1 MAVADK
7 NTFCIHW
14 SLIKLKNVTIN
25 SIQFITFGTDTRGG
39 FATGGAHNQMTCVF
53 RTFTVSYKRGLRH
66 VTVNILSPLLR

>member
-1 MAVADK
+1 MTVADK

-39 FATGGAHNQMTCVF
+39 FATGGSSQSDDLCIS
-53 RTFTVSYKRGLRH
+53 FTVSYKRGLRH

>member
-39 FATGGAHNQMTCVF
+39 FATEGAHNQMTCVF
-53 RTFTVSYKRGLRH
+53 RLQSVISVVYGMLQ
-66 VTVNILSPLLR
+66 

>member
-39 FATGGAHNQMTCVF
+39 DLQLGELTI
-53 RTFTVSYKRGLRH
+53 R
-66 VTVNILSPLLR
+66 

>member
-7 NTFCIHW
+7 NTFYIHW

-39 FATGGAHNQMTCVF
+39 SATGGAHNQMTCVF
-53 RTFTVSYKRGLRH
+53 RLQSVISVVYGMLQWTSCH
-66 VTVNILSPLLR
+66 HS